1 VVVVTVT
8 EDITEVGN
16 VVGETDGAVV
26 NVIGVV
32 VIIGGVDGIPVGTL
46 DGCKLGILVGAEDGA
61 VEVGFSVDGEIVV
74 AGVGEF
80 VGKFVGDSVGYSVGE
95 SVGDELVIG
104 SCVVVVVVVAVA
116 TLYSGS
122 KSWQK

>member
-1 VVVVTVT
+1 MVVVTGT

-26 NVIGVV
+26 NVKGVV

-46 DGCKLGILVGAEDGA
+46 DGCKLGILVGVEDGA
-61 VEVGFSVDGEIVV
+61 AEVGFSVDGEIVV

-95 SVGDELVIG
+95 PVGDELVIG
-104 SCVVVVVVVAVA
+104 SCVVVVVVVVVA